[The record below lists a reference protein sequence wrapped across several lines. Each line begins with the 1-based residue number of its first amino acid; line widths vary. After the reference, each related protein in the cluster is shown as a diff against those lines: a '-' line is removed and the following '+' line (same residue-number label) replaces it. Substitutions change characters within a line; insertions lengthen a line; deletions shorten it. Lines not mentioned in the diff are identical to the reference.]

1 MFQFKRVDETEV
13 RKLLKTFPKY
23 GSVDPETQDSKV
35 LVLEPTPFF
44 SPICHIWNKCL
55 TDGLLYILA
64 SVKRAT

>member
-44 SPICHIWNKCL
+44 SPICHI
-55 TDGLLYILA
+55 
-64 SVKRAT
+64 